1 MTAAPAPPPEP
12 APPRDWRAY
21 DARVL
26 PPIVDA
32 ARACF
37 VESGYDGTSI
47 RQVAERAGLSVPGLY
62 HHYRSKQALLVAI
75 LEAAMADLWWR
86 SEAALVGAGE
96 DPVARIDALV
106 ECLVLFHAHERDLA
120 FLAWSELR
128 SADPDVRTEHVAR
141 RDRQQRLLDEA
152 VEDGVRA
159 QVVRTP
165 YPREA
170 SRAVVT
176 MCTSVAQWYRIGGE
190 LSPAELAARYQRI
203 TRDAL
208 GIVEREHREAPGR

>member
-1 MTAAPAPPPEP
+1 MSTAPAPSTRPDSTSP
-12 APPRDWRAY
+12 APARDWRAY
-21 DARVL
+21 DARLL

-47 RQVAERAGLSVPGLY
+47 REIAERAGLSVPGLY

-75 LEAAMADLWWR
+75 LEVAMADLWWR
-86 SEAALVGAGE
+86 SEAALVEAGE

-128 SADPDVRTEHVAR
+128 STEPQMRAEHVAR
-141 RDRQQRLLDEA
+141 RDRQQRLLEEA

-159 QVVRTP
+159 GVVGTP
-165 YPREA
+165 YPRET

-176 MCTSVAQWYRIGGE
+176 MCTAVAQWYRTGGE
-190 LSPAELAARYQRI
+190 LSPADLAARYQRI
-203 TRDAL
+203 ARDAFV
-208 GIVEREHREAPGR
+208 IERA

>member
-1 MTAAPAPPPEP
+1 VSASSAPPSAPA
-12 APPRDWRAY
+12 RDWRAY
-21 DARVL
+21 DLRVL

-37 VESGYDGTSI
+37 VERGYDGTSI

-86 SEAALVGAGE
+86 SEAALAEAGD
-96 DPVARIDALV
+96 DPLARIDALV

-128 SADPDVRTEHVAR
+128 STTPEVRDEHVAR
-141 RDRQQRLLDEA
+141 RDRQQRLLDGA
-152 VEDGVRA
+152 VEAGVRA
-159 QVVRTP
+159 GVVGTP

-176 MCTSVAQWYRIGGE
+176 MCTAVAQWYRAGGP
-190 LSPAELAARYQRI
+190 LTPAELAARYQQI
-203 TRDAL
+203 ARDAL
-208 GIVEREHREAPGR
+208 GVARD